1 MGFLKKVWK
10 KIRRILAI
18 ILIIIAVVILCYVAW
33 MYFVVGT
40 AWSAISITIAGT
52 EIFATALVGIAAA
65 SLVVAFLVDKS
76 AASKAVQDVAEAVGN
91 TVGAVAGFA
100 VGSVALAGGKA
111 ISSAAKIARWWLLL
125 PIGIGAYLLLRKD

>member
-10 KIRRILAI
+10 KIRRVLAI
-18 ILIIIAVVILCYVAW
+18 ILMIIAVVILCYVAW

-40 AWSAISITIAGT
+40 AWSAISVTIAGT

-76 AASKAVQDVAEAVGN
+76 AASRAVHDVAEAVGN

-100 VGSVALAGGKA
+100 AGSVALAGGKA
-111 ISSAAKIARWWLLL
+111 ISSAAKLAGWWLLL